1 MYFQRYKYLC
11 FLLLFLFAAV
21 TSVHARQQE
30 AVSLKL
36 NLKKGDRYYMPSV
49 NELTMTMDMMGM
61 SMDMSS
67 NTTFG
72 FEFYVEDV
80 DENQI
85 TTMDVTFKDI
95 AFKAD
100 VAGAPGA
107 AQSITYDSK
116 KQATPIDPAAKAFSA
131 MVGKSYKMKI
141 ASNGRIEEVQG
152 LKEILSSVTSLVDA
166 GSAVSF
172 EGLIDEKSIQQSM
185 SLMFDIYPEKPVR
198 IWDAWTKKDSIAM
211 GVFNLEVTSTYTL
224 QARSEGIST
233 IEVSS
238 AIKMKPGAAFPGADV
253 MDVTVNMNGTQKG
266 TLFISED
273 SGWIKQGTITQNVSG
288 YIEMVNPATNETISM
303 PISVISKTSYT
314 SEKK

>member
-1 MYFQRYKYLC
+1 MYFQRFKYLC

-49 NELTMTMDMMGM
+49 NEMTMTMDMMGM

-85 TTMDVTFKDI
+85 ATMDVTFKDI
-95 AFKAD
+95 AFKAN

-107 AQSITYDSK
+107 AQSIVYDSK
-116 KQATPIDPAAKAFSA
+116 KQTTPTDPAAKAFAA
-131 MVGKSYKMKI
+131 MVGKSYKMKL

-152 LKEILSSVTSLVDA
+152 LKEILSSVASLVDA

-185 SLMFDIYPEKPVR
+185 SLMFDIYPGKPVR
-198 IWDAWTKKDSIAM
+198 IGDTWTKKDSIAM
-211 GVFNLEVTSTYTL
+211 GFLNLEVAGTYSL
-224 QARSEGIST
+224 QARSEGMST
-233 IEVSS
+233 VEVAST
-238 AIKMKPGAAFPGADV
+238 IKMKPGGVFPGAGM
-253 MDVTVNMNGTQKG
+253 MDATVNMSGTQKG
-266 TLFISED
+266 TFVISED
-273 SGWIKQGTITQNVSG
+273 SGWIKEGAITQNISG
-288 YIEMVNPATNETISM
+288 YMEMVNPATNETISM
-303 PISVISKTSYT
+303 PMSFISKTSYT